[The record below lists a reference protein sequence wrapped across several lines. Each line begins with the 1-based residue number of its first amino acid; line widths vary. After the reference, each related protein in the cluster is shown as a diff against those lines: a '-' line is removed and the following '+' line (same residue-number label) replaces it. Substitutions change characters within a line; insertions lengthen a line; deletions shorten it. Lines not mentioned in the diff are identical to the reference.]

1 MSTSTITW
9 RNYLGKFSTA
19 ILIFFTQSCSQIP
32 ITSND
37 PADATPPKPVVST
50 VAQPKSY
57 KTQAT
62 LMAVGDIMMHGSQTK
77 SGYNPQTKSYDFQV
91 FFNDVKS
98 IISQADWAIANL
110 ETPLAGASAKYTGY
124 PMFNA
129 PTELADAIKSAGFN
143 ILTTTNNHS
152 LDRGEKGVLKTLEH
166 LKERNLLAVGT
177 ADSAINAKKI
187 LMVEKADIK
196 MAILA
201 YTYGTNGIPIPKG
214 KNYLVALINEPQI
227 VKDILRAR
235 KEGADIVTV
244 ALHFGTEYQRQP
256 NQEQKKLVAQ
266 LVKAGADI
274 ILGSHPHVVQPYEI
288 FELAGEKGK
297 KRKAVAIYSM
307 GNFISGQR
315 GNYKDLGV
323 IFQVNLEKQF
333 PDKTVTITD
342 VKTIPTWVQ
351 RYTDKGKMQYRVLPI
366 AEVLEKRKDKL
377 PDKFLTAADY
387 SKLEKYLSS
396 MERHLQP
403 RELQANQK

>member
-1 MSTSTITW
+1 MSTSTILG

-19 ILIFFTQSCSQIP
+19 ILIFFMQGCTQIP
-32 ITSND
+32 IANND
-37 PADATPPKPVVST
+37 PADVVPVNRAVDT
-50 VAQPKSY
+50 VVQPKSY
-57 KTQAT
+57 TKKAT
-62 LMAVGDIMMHGSQTK
+62 LMAVGDIMMHGSQIK
-77 SGYNPQTKSYDFQV
+77 SGFNSQTKSYDFQV

-110 ETPLAGASAKYTGY
+110 ETPLAGAGAKYTGY

-129 PTELADAIKSAGFN
+129 PAELADAIKSAGFN

-166 LKERNLLAVGT
+166 LKERDLLAVGT
-177 ADSAINAKKI
+177 ADSDANAEKI
-187 LMVEKADIK
+187 LMVEKAEIK

-214 KNYLVALINEPQI
+214 KNYLVSVINEPQI

-235 KEGADIVTV
+235 KQGADIVTV

-256 NQEQKKLVAQ
+256 NHEQKKLVSQ

-366 AEVLEKRKDKL
+366 AEVLEKRKDK
-377 PDKFLTAADY
+377 FLTSADY

-396 MERHLQP
+396 MESHLKP
-403 RELQANQK
+403 RELQATKK

>member
-1 MSTSTITW
+1 MSTSTILW

-19 ILIFFTQSCSQIP
+19 LLIFLTQGCTQIP
-32 ITSND
+32 VANND
-37 PADATPPKPVVST
+37 PADVVVPVNRAVDT

-57 KTQAT
+57 TTEAT
-62 LMAVGDIMMHGSQTK
+62 LMAVGDIMMHGSQIK
-77 SGYNPQTKSYDFQV
+77 SGFNSQTKSYDFQV

-129 PTELADAIKSAGFN
+129 PAELADAIKSAGFN

-166 LKERNLLAVGT
+166 LQARDLLAVGT
-177 ADSAINAKKI
+177 ANSVANANKI
-187 LMVEKADIK
+187 LMVEKEQIK

-214 KNYLVALINEPQI
+214 KNYLVSLINEPQI

-256 NQEQKKLVAQ
+256 NQEQKKLVSQ

-288 FELAGEKGK
+288 FELTGEKGK

-351 RYTDKGKMQYRVLPI
+351 RYTDNGKMQYRVLPI
-366 AEVLEKRKDKL
+366 AEVLEKRKDK
-377 PDKFLTAADY
+377 FLTATDY

-396 MERHLQP
+396 MERHLKPQ
-403 RELQANQK
+403 ELQANKK

>member
-1 MSTSTITW
+1 
-9 RNYLGKFSTA
+9 
-19 ILIFFTQSCSQIP
+19 
-32 ITSND
+32 
-37 PADATPPKPVVST
+37 
-50 VAQPKSY
+50 
-57 KTQAT
+57 
-62 LMAVGDIMMHGSQTK
+62 
-77 SGYNPQTKSYDFQV
+77 YDFQV

-110 ETPLAGASAKYTGY
+110 ETPLAGAGAKYTGY

-129 PTELADAIKSAGFN
+129 PAELADAIKSAGFN

-166 LKERNLLAVGT
+166 LKERDLLAVGT
-177 ADSAINAKKI
+177 ADSDANAEKI
-187 LMVEKADIK
+187 LMVEKAEIK

-214 KNYLVALINEPQI
+214 KNYLVSVINEPQI

-235 KEGADIVTV
+235 KQGADIVTV

-256 NQEQKKLVAQ
+256 NQEQKKLVSQ

-366 AEVLEKRKDKL
+366 AEVLEKRKDK
-377 PDKFLTAADY
+377 FLTSADY

-396 MERHLQP
+396 MESHLKP
-403 RELQANQK
+403 RELQATKK